1 MHNSSF
7 YTFNLVGHFEEF
19 SVDPKKSIPLSFT
32 VPENL
37 TIQQKQKNKLI
48 NQKQQLIQQ
57 QLTRH

>member
-37 TIQQKQKNKLI
+37 IQQKQKK
-48 NQKQQLIQQ
+48 
-57 QLTRH
+57 